1 VVFKRPERRPRQR
14 AAREPASPAK
24 RGLGWVFA
32 GVLICW
38 AFVLGI
44 LVGQGSLATPEQVAW
59 VKQAL
64 GLERLLGSEPAPPP
78 QRLTEAQFSFYDR
91 VKQQRQTAPEQP
103 AAPGKATA
111 KTPPAPAVAPKP
123 DAPPAPAQAT
133 ATEAKAAAE
142 AKSGSEGNA
151 TPKAKPAEPPAPAG
165 SAAPTQAE
173 GNGRFAVQVASFSE
187 ENQAVNLV
195 RRLQASGYRAYSL
208 MVDVKGAGRRYRVR
222 VGPYEQLDEAQGAAG
237 RIRLQHKLAA
247 YVTRRE

>member
-1 VVFKRPERRPRQR
+1 MAFKRPERRPRQR
-14 AAREPASPAK
+14 AAREPTSPAK
-24 RGLGWVFA
+24 RGLGWAFA
-32 GVLICW
+32 GFLICW

-103 AAPGKATA
+103 APPGKTTA
-111 KTPPAPAVAPKP
+111 KPSQTPTAAAPQQDALP
-123 DAPPAPAQAT
+123 DPAQAP
-133 ATEAKAAAE
+133 APEAKAAAE
-142 AKSGSEGNA
+142 TQAASGDKAAPE
-151 TPKAKPAEPPAPAG
+151 AKPASAPA
-165 SAAPTQAE
+165 QAE
-173 GNGRFAVQVASFSE
+173 GKGRFAVQVASFSE
-187 ENQAVNLV
+187 KNQAVNLV
-195 RRLQASGYRAYSL
+195 RRLQESGYRAYSL
-208 MVDVKGAGRRYRVR
+208 MVDVRGAGRRYRVR

>member
-1 VVFKRPERRPRQR
+1 
-14 AAREPASPAK
+14 
-24 RGLGWVFA
+24 
-32 GVLICW
+32 
-38 AFVLGI
+38 
-44 LVGQGSLATPEQVAW
+44 VAW

-91 VKQQRQTAPEQP
+91 VKQQRQTAPEQ
-103 AAPGKATA
+103 AAPPGKTNA
-111 KTPPAPAVAPKP
+111 KTAPAPAAAPKP
-123 DAPPAPAQAT
+123 DAHPAPAQTPAN
-133 ATEAKAAAE
+133 EAKAAAE
-142 AKSGSEGNA
+142 TKPASEANATPEAKPAPEGNA
-151 TPKAKPAEPPAPAG
+151 APKDKPAE
-165 SAAPTQAE
+165 APTQAE
-173 GNGRFAVQVASFSE
+173 GKGRFAVQVASFSE

-195 RRLQASGYRAYSL
+195 RRLQASGYHAYSL